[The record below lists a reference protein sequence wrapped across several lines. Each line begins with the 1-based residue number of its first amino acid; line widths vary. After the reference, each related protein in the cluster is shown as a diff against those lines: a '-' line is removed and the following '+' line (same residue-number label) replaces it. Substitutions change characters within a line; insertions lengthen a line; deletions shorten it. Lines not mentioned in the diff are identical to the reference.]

1 MGTTGLAVE
10 RASQRENAAL
20 TGVQLAWIAA
30 LPCALLTLVIVVLL
44 GPPLG
49 DAFLAPGTEVFW
61 PQAGAVPEPAEHGR
75 YLLSLIGPVA
85 LAAVVLLGARRAPHV
100 SERVARRLVLGSQL
114 LLVAFLALCFLA
126 QYDVLV
132 SAYRPEW
139 EAHVRYFTPA
149 TLAVALATPLL
160 AVVLLRRHAVADGVA
175 RLVRETPAKRISAMV
190 AAILFTAI
198 WLLTAVDADGSLANT
213 ASGVAGHILW
223 SLDEP
228 FAILNGRTPLVDFH
242 AQYGQLVPYLAAG
255 TMALFGS
262 SLTVFSVTMVT
273 ASGLALLAI
282 YALLRR
288 IVHSSLLALALYL
301 PFVATGFFMKIGP
314 LDDRYGPANLVS
326 LWPIRYGGPYVLAWL
341 LTRHLQ
347 GAGPRRVWILFF
359 LAGFALVNNPEFG
372 AGAVAALVVALV
384 AVRPP
389 RTRRAAGHLL
399 AEVVGG
405 LLGATLVVSLLTL
418 VRSGSLPHFGW
429 ALEFSKLY
437 GVGGWALVPM
447 PRLGIFLVL
456 YVTFAAA
463 LAVAAVRVVR
473 GAHDVALTAMLAWS
487 GVFGLVAGGYF
498 AGRSHPQV
506 LIDLFSPWA
515 LALVLLTIVAVRAL
529 AAREWRRPAPAE
541 LAVLFG
547 FGLAVCSLAQTPTP
561 WSQVRRI
568 GDEAPVA
575 LFKQRLA
582 ARFVAEH
589 TQPGEKVALLMPLG
603 HRIAYDTRRVNIS
616 PYASIESM
624 PTTQQLDRAIAV
636 LRREGGDRLFVSTQ
650 FTFDEELAAI
660 QRAGFVVRDQAT
672 DERGA
677 TILELVDGGG

>member
-1 MGTTGLAVE
+1 MGTIGLAAD
-10 RASQRENAAL
+10 RAQRARSPLPGE
-20 TGVQLAWIAA
+20 QLAWIAA
-30 LPCALLTLVIVVLL
+30 LPCALLTVAVVALL

-49 DAFLAPGTEVFW
+49 DAFLAPGGEVFW
-61 PQAGAVPEPAEHGR
+61 PRAGAVPEPAEHGR
-75 YLLSLIGPVA
+75 YLLSLLGPVA
-85 LAAVVLLGARRAPHV
+85 LAAVVLLGARRATPRV
-100 SERVARRLVLGSQL
+100 SERLAGGLALASQV
-114 LLVAFLALCFLA
+114 LLVVFLALCFLA

-139 EAHVRYFTPA
+139 EAHVRYFTHA
-149 TLAVALATPLL
+149 TLAFAVVMPLL
-160 AVVLLRRHAVADGVA
+160 AVALLRRHAAAESVA
-175 RLVRETPAKRISAMV
+175 RLVRETPAKRAV
-190 AAILFTAI
+190 ALIAAVLFTAI
-198 WLLTAVDADGSLANT
+198 WLLTAVDADGSIANT
-213 ASGVAGHILW
+213 ASGVAGHVLW

-242 AQYGQLVPYLAAG
+242 AQYGQLVPYVAAG
-255 TMALFGS
+255 TMALFGA

-314 LDDRYGPANLVS
+314 LENRYGPANLVS

-389 RTRRAAGHLL
+389 RTRRAAGRLL
-399 AEVVGG
+399 GEVLGG
-405 LLGATLVVSLLTL
+405 LLGATLIVALLTL
-418 VRSGSLPHFGW
+418 LRSGSLPHFGW

-463 LAVAAVRVVR
+463 LVVAAVRVVR

-529 AAREWRRPAPAE
+529 AARDWRRPAPAE

-561 WSQVRRI
+561 GSQAARI

-575 LFKQRLA
+575 LFKQRIA
-582 ARFVAEH
+582 TRFVTEH

-624 PTTQQLDRAIAV
+624 PTTQQLDRTIAV
-636 LRREGGDRLFVSTQ
+636 LRREGGDQLFVSTQ
-650 FTFDEELAAI
+650 FTFQEELAAI
-660 QRAGFVVRDQAT
+660 QQAGFVVRDQAT

-677 TILELVDGGG
+677 TILELVDGG